1 MSAASSRWALRSV
14 KVRDLLGFQ
23 GEHSFEF
30 GPGLQVFEAS
40 NHSGKSALAMAVL
53 WGLTGAI
60 PALDRLNRQS
70 YRLSNKHAGENAKTS
85 VEIVLENAAGRRME
99 IRRPYVGRTRGTEDP
114 VDLTVDDEELSGAEA
129 TARILLELGVGQS
142 SVEGCGVVLQDH
154 RLKLITGK
162 DAEISEVVN
171 DMLGLAVLSEVVPML
186 ESMSTSA
193 DQLRKEIEAFMKEG
207 DPLVRWEEGRQRI
220 AKDLQ
225 ARENRALKAGFD
237 PAALESPRKLAEG
250 EVSTL
255 AAALE
260 ADPPKPNA
268 VLRDEIE
275 RLRKRLASLRKATP
289 LFADLTAL
297 GAQRPPLEAAVKS
310 VRKLVKKWREHDAE
324 LAQQAAGGELDLEA
338 VSGIVVDCDRRL
350 AENKARGEEG
360 RGTQELLEVAYA
372 HLLQHPATESCPLCQ
387 SRITGIDLGE
397 SVRTRIDSKLVSELE
412 RLAGE
417 EADLKSKKK
426 RAETRMGEI
435 QGLRKTHNQLLQEAE
450 TELERLTE
458 IGHKADWP
466 VDAKGL
472 FESAEART
480 ALNLAIDETVAG
492 LEGRVA
498 DLRAQEEKLQG
509 SIEEQEAQ
517 VFQPLESRMNRVRD
531 DLIPLLDSVEELER
545 HGSLR
550 DEASRRAD
558 ELQKILRDAK
568 DTAGRLKRIAGAVSE
583 EESDR
588 ATAAIRARLPFVSE
602 FFAKVA
608 GNPDFTGLEIETSMV
623 RNKVTYS
630 LRATSSK
637 MAALGDAV
645 GHVLSEGDL
654 SAAGMAL
661 ALGLASGDSHRLGFL
676 LLDDPAQGMDPTL
689 QRNFAR
695 ELARLPNLPQMIILT
710 HQPDFAEA
718 LVAEG
723 AERRALGRWEGGRLS
738 SV

>member
-1 MSAASSRWALRSV
+1 LRLV

-23 GEHSFEF
+23 GEHSFDF
-30 GPGLQVFEAS
+30 GPRLQVFEAP
-40 NHSGKSALAMAVL
+40 NHSGKSSLAMAVL

-85 VEIVLENAAGRRME
+85 VEIVLEDATGSRME
-99 IRRPYVGRTRGTEDP
+99 IRRPYVGRTRGGEDP
-114 VDLTVDDEELSGAEA
+114 VDLTVGDEELSGAEA

-142 SVEGCGVVLQDH
+142 SLEGCGVVLQDH

-162 DAEISEVVN
+162 DAEISEVIN

-186 ESMSTSA
+186 ESMSTNA
-193 DQLRKEIEAFMKEG
+193 DQLRKEMEAFMEEG

-220 AKDLQ
+220 EKDLHT
-225 ARENRALKAGFD
+225 RENRALKAAFD
-237 PAALESPRKLAEG
+237 PVALEAPRRLAEG
-250 EVSTL
+250 EVSSL
-255 AAALE
+255 AAALKT
-260 ADPPKPNA
+260 DPPKPD
-268 VLRDEIE
+268 VVPRDEIE
-275 RLRKRLASLRKATP
+275 RFRKRLANLRKGTP
-289 LFADLTAL
+289 LFGELTTV
-297 GAQRPPLEAAVKS
+297 GAQRPPVEAAVKS
-310 VRKLVKKWREHDAE
+310 VRKLAKKWRDHDGE
-324 LAQQAAGGELDLEA
+324 LAQQAGRGELDLETL
-338 VSGIVVDCDRRL
+338 SGVVADCDRRL
-350 AENKARGEEG
+350 AQNKALAEEG
-360 RGTQELLEVAYA
+360 RGTQRLLDVAYA
-372 HLLQHPATESCPLCQ
+372 HLLQHPETESCPLCQ
-387 SRITGIDLGE
+387 SRITGKELGE
-397 SVRTRIDSKLVSELE
+397 SVRARIDSKLVTELE
-412 RLAGE
+412 CLAGE
-417 EADLKSKKK
+417 EREMKAKKQRVEKRMTEVQELKK
-426 RAETRMGEI
+426 G
-435 QGLRKTHNQLLQEAE
+435 HNQLVQEAE

-458 IGHKADWP
+458 IGYKTTWS
-466 VDAKGL
+466 VDAKQL
-472 FESAEART
+472 FESADART
-480 ALNLAIDETVAG
+480 ALALAIEKTVVE

-498 DLRAQEEKLQG
+498 DLLAQEEKLQG
-509 SIEEQEAQ
+509 RIEEQEAQ

-531 DLIPLLDSVEELER
+531 DLIPLLDTVEELQI

-550 DEASRRAD
+550 DEASRRTD
-558 ELQKILRDAK
+558 ELQKILREAK
-568 DTAGRLKRIAGAVSE
+568 DTASRLKRIAAAVSE
-583 EESDR
+583 VESAR
-588 ATAAIRARLPFVSE
+588 ATESIRTRLPFVSD

-645 GHVLSEGDL
+645 GHVLSEGDM

-661 ALGLASGDSHRLGFL
+661 ALGLASGDSHCLGFL

-695 ELARLPNLPQMIILT
+695 ELARLPEIPQMIILT

-723 AERRALGRWEGGRLS
+723 AHRRTLGRWEGGRLS